1 MEFYVFSID
10 CKLNLGLKII
20 GNLGN
25 LGVSGGVGS
34 GGGEGGGGVIY
45 LGNLG

>member
-10 CKLNLGLKII
+10 CKLDLGLEVI

-25 LGVSGGVGS
+25 LGGSGGVGGK
-34 GGGEGGGGVIY
+34 GGSH
-45 LGNLG
+45 LP